1 MQVTK
6 VKASRVLPRLGLV
19 KPDCPVSWVQLR
31 PGPGLLLLLVLRLL
45 QIGLHVAPALV
56 PKRPGCES
64 VGGAL
69 PDVLSQV
76 SFVRC
81 SMVLF

>member
-1 MQVTK
+1 MDSLHSGEEFPGQVTK

-45 QIGLHVAPALV
+45 QIGLLVAL
-56 PKRPGCES
+56 E
-64 VGGAL
+64 
-69 PDVLSQV
+69 
-76 SFVRC
+76 
-81 SMVLF
+81 